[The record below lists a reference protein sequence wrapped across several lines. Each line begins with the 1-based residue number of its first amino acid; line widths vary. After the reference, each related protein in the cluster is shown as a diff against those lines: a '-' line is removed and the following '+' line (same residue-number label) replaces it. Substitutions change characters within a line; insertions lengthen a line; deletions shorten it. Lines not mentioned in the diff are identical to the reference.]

1 MTLNFTPVVLSQ
13 GRIQLRIATE
23 VTDVDYASQVTFQ
36 GISIPGFRTR
46 NNVTTVEL
54 PSGGSIATAGLIST
68 QTQQAINGLPGLMN
82 LPILGALFRSRD
94 YQRNETELMI
104 IVTPYIVHAI
114 DSSQVVRPDQ
124 NFEDASD
131 PQACAAG
138 AGQPDLFHVRIAS
151 TSAWLRR
158 EDRIRHSMKSSYAMT
173 GTKVSRTDRA
183 NVRPAPANAIAR
195 RCAGVGMLAALACL
209 QSGCMTDYAS
219 SEPAFPG
226 DFQTRHAI
234 ALATAPSR
242 LDVYPIGGALDARTV
257 ANLRSFAEQYRNFGS
272 GEVVI
277 FVPGHAGSDW
287 RAVSEIRQVL
297 RRSGLRARVGSGAY
311 FPYGSGAAPIQ
322 VAFMSLKAE
331 VRTPC
336 GLWPEDLASGSSL
349 EGWKNEPY
357 ENFGCATQSVVAAQV
372 ADPRDFVQARALG
385 PSDVAMRT
393 RAIEAVRKGQDP
405 GTAWSTGLTPIG
417 GTIQ

>member
-1 MTLNFTPVVLSQ
+1 
-13 GRIQLRIATE
+13 
-23 VTDVDYASQVTFQ
+23 
-36 GISIPGFRTR
+36 
-46 NNVTTVEL
+46 
-54 PSGGSIATAGLIST
+54 
-68 QTQQAINGLPGLMN
+68 
-82 LPILGALFRSRD
+82 
-94 YQRNETELMI
+94 
-104 IVTPYIVHAI
+104 
-114 DSSQVVRPDQ
+114 
-124 NFEDASD
+124 
-131 PQACAAG
+131 
-138 AGQPDLFHVRIAS
+138 
-151 TSAWLRR
+151 
-158 EDRIRHSMKSSYAMT
+158 MKSSYAMT

-183 NVRPAPANAIAR
+183 NVRPAPANAITR

-287 RAVSEIRQVL
+287 RVASEIRQVL

-331 VRTPC
+331 VKTPC

-417 GTIQ
+417 GTHQ